1 MWHVPKVRLRFYILP
16 LIFLLITIYFMYH
29 LIEGER
35 GLFRLFVLN
44 QELKHAETL
53 LIETNTE
60 KSRLQNRVDLLSSHA
75 LDADIL
81 DEVAREELGL
91 IEKNEY
97 IIFD

>member
-1 MWHVPKVRLRFYILP
+1 MWKVPKVRLRFYILP
-16 LIFLLITIYFMYH
+16 LIFLLISIYFMYH

-35 GLFRLFVLN
+35 GLFRLFSVN
-44 QELKHAETL
+44 EELKNANILLKQTNAE
-53 LIETNTE
+53 
-60 KSRLQNRVDLLSSHA
+60 KVCLQNRVDLLSSHA

-91 IEKNEY
+91 IESEEF